1 MTREIMNDS
10 TTTGTAS
17 VTVSVTTDATGT
29 VTITCTPPTVHV
41 GAYNT
46 LISFNLVG
54 AGFKF
59 PPSNAIVMDGSFPDF
74 PYPSWTNSNTLA
86 TLLDKCNTIDSF
98 KYTVYVINT
107 ATNVQYNLDPII
119 NNGDA
124 SCKP

>member
-1 MTREIMNDS
+1 
-10 TTTGTAS
+10 
-17 VTVSVTTDATGT
+17 
-29 VTITCTPPTVHV
+29 
-41 GAYNT
+41 
-46 LISFNLVG
+46 
-54 AGFKF
+54 
-59 PPSNAIVMDGSFPDF
+59 MDGSFPDF